1 MSTIVRDLRDE
12 EEEEDEDGE
21 DEDEGEES
29 EDEDFVPNPASEDES
44 DGEEL
49 TFDDDIAEVSTSG
62 KAQAAGK
69 KRRAAAAVGEAKTS
83 KAAKTAKAVKAQK
96 KKARAGGIFDEDDE
110 QPAASTPVEGS
121 ASAETDPGAAKAE
134 ETAEVSAPAPEPAP
148 AAPSGVDALWAELQ
162 GSSAPVRKPSKPASS
177 GALDIKALLAKT
189 GGASS
194 SSVKGGGNTVQIKQ
208 TVDFCGEELTIT
220 KHVKAGSK
228 EELAFKQGAAEAL
241 SKGDGGKVGT
251 AGAAGGKSDLVSS
264 AFAQSAELR
273 RQMVPGVP
281 SSAAGSMAPPP
292 GKAPLR
298 FDSSLEFKAA
308 LPPPKLPGVVAAKPS
323 GLQGLLASIDGKKKL
338 STMEKSRHD
347 WGNYKESQD
356 EHT

>member
-148 AAPSGVDALWAELQ
+148 LRHLQRRASTPRCGRTPSFRDSHSTRR
-162 GSSAPVRKPSKPASS
+162 GSPR
-177 GALDIKALLAKT
+177 
-189 GGASS
+189 
-194 SSVKGGGNTVQIKQ
+194 
-208 TVDFCGEELTIT
+208 
-220 KHVKAGSK
+220 
-228 EELAFKQGAAEAL
+228 
-241 SKGDGGKVGT
+241 
-251 AGAAGGKSDLVSS
+251 AGG
-264 AFAQSAELR
+264 FH
-273 RQMVPGVP
+273 
-281 SSAAGSMAPPP
+281 PPC
-292 GKAPLR
+292 G
-298 FDSSLEFKAA
+298 
-308 LPPPKLPGVVAAKPS
+308 
-323 GLQGLLASIDGKKKL
+323 
-338 STMEKSRHD
+338 
-347 WGNYKESQD
+347 
-356 EHT
+356 